1 MSALKPYKVQL
12 TNRPGFGKQ
21 IFTINTW
28 LSAYI
33 NDHYYVE
40 EAERLLI
47 GNINKVLSGEA
58 YKGGGQTQSLYFAEI
73 YRNETKI
80 YQDLEAWEQNNNI
93 TPDFVLP
100 TTDFK
105 VIVEAWRDFLKK

>member
-1 MSALKPYKVQL
+1 MSILNNYKVQL

-33 NDHYYVE
+33 NDHYYIG
-40 EAERLLI
+40 EAERLLN
-47 GNINKVLSGEA
+47 GNINRVISGEII
-58 YKGGGQTQSLYFAEI
+58 KGGGQTQSLYFAEI
-73 YRNETKI
+73 GISETKI

-100 TTDFK
+100 TLDFK
-105 VIVEAWRDFLKK
+105 IIVEAWRDFLNE